1 MFDSSMSAV
10 AIAARIQELQAAA
23 GIKAQLVNPSGRG
36 AGIITLT
43 GWVALAA
50 LVSCPFRMLKLGITL
65 TGKQCCSA
73 LRGSQHMAALFLAS
87 LDSVLVR
94 TGQESADIRLGRQSS
109 AECTRQTAKSH
120 GRQQPCG

>member
-1 MFDSSMSAV
+1 MFDSSMSAA

-50 LVSCPFRMLKLGITL
+50 LVSLLSRPCS
-65 TGKQCCSA
+65 SA
-73 LRGSQHMAALFLAS
+73 LLLVCIQIQCMRAMLYSAAFEILDGGRWLGLKPMSVS
-87 LDSVLVR
+87 L
-94 TGQESADIRLGRQSS
+94 
-109 AECTRQTAKSH
+109 
-120 GRQQPCG
+120 

>member
-1 MFDSSMSAV
+1 MFDSSMSAA

-50 LVSCPFRMLKLGITL
+50 LVSPPSLQHHVCANASSWSS
-65 TGKQCCSA
+65 QV
-73 LRGSQHMAALFLAS
+73 LRLRRQHHRAH
-87 LDSVLVR
+87 
-94 TGQESADIRLGRQSS
+94 RLGCPGCPG
-109 AECTRQTAKSH
+109 APQTHHASCFE
-120 GRQQPCG
+120 P

>member
-1 MFDSSMSAV
+1 MFDSSMSAA

-50 LVSCPFRMLKLGITL
+50 LVSRSPSPHRPMTPSE
-65 TGKQCCSA
+65 QRSP
-73 LRGSQHMAALFLAS
+73 
-87 LDSVLVR
+87 D
-94 TGQESADIRLGRQSS
+94 GQEAAHPS
-109 AECTRQTAKSH
+109 AELVLHCT
-120 GRQQPCG
+120 PMPW

>member
-1 MFDSSMSAV
+1 MGSSNLGLTDEGALLQDTQQMFDSSMSAA

-50 LVSCPFRMLKLGITL
+50 LVGPLSHTL
-65 TGKQCCSA
+65 PLWHAFCISKSWYY
-73 LRGSQHMAALFLAS
+73 
-87 LDSVLVR
+87 
-94 TGQESADIRLGRQSS
+94 
-109 AECTRQTAKSH
+109 CTYH
-120 GRQQPCG
+120 FHLPD

>member
-1 MFDSSMSAV
+1 MFDSSMSAA

-50 LVSCPFRMLKLGITL
+50 LVSPLSRPCSS
-65 TGKQCCSA
+65 SA
-73 LRGSQHMAALFLAS
+73 LLMCIKSSMICVQCFTQQLLDGGRWLGLKPMPVS
-87 LDSVLVR
+87 L
-94 TGQESADIRLGRQSS
+94 
-109 AECTRQTAKSH
+109 
-120 GRQQPCG
+120 